1 MVLWYHRKVN
11 SFCTGHKFT
20 SREQFPPCRSRPKS
34 NGKLKRLGSQS
45 RQRNGRSSDDCEK
58 AKLFPVLLLGLAVV
72 PKDQKMGAGV
82 TTKGKA
88 WEERTEPES
97 DRGQNQLS
105 ENAINPNLTGIE
117 RGSVMV
123 ERRQCSSPLS

>member
-1 MVLWYHRKVN
+1 
-11 SFCTGHKFT
+11 
-20 SREQFPPCRSRPKS
+20 
-34 NGKLKRLGSQS
+34 
-45 RQRNGRSSDDCEK
+45 
-58 AKLFPVLLLGLAVV
+58 
-72 PKDQKMGAGV
+72 MGGGV